1 MTTPASM
8 PPADTP
14 PSRSGWLVLTASER
28 GASHVQSKLPNQ
40 DSVVTES
47 VGPAGVVAAV
57 ADGHGHWRHVRSAR
71 GSRLAV
77 DVGCQVGQELAG
89 MLGDGES
96 GSGSGQ
102 GDDPPRDLSTAT
114 QISELVR
121 DLLVPAIVRRWRS
134 AVLADVAAAPFTDA
148 EEDLRQNGDDP
159 TIAYGSTLLLA
170 VALRQWLVLAQIGD
184 GDMVGVRADGS
195 AVLPVPDDPQLDGR
209 YTTSLCGPDA
219 RSDFRVAVIDTSQA
233 ALVAVLLAT
242 DGYGNAQIADQWA
255 GAFSAD
261 LAGLLRERDEQ
272 WLASQLPSWAARCA
286 SAEGSADDTTVALLL
301 APHGLPRTVTP
312 PTFGPSGQAPN
323 AGSEE
328 TTVPAVIHADTVP
341 SAQALAGQGPAEP
354 VTVRLGTV
362 PPAGPDVAGVQP
374 AATLRADIT
383 DIADIADP
391 AAAPPPTVQAV
402 VVDAADAQPAAT
414 VQAVIADLTPAQPT
428 TVQAVIAEPGGPGPE
443 PPETTPWQVSR

>member
-1 MTTPASM
+1 M
-8 PPADTP
+8 PPADQP
-14 PSRSGWLVLTASER
+14 PRRTGWLALTASER
-28 GASHVQSKLPNQ
+28 GASHAQSKLPNQ

-47 VGPAGVVAAV
+47 VGPVGIVAAV

-77 DVGCQVGQELAG
+77 NVGCQVGQELAG
-89 MLGDGES
+89 LLDDGES
-96 GSGSGQ
+96 GSGQAG
-102 GDDPPRDLSTAT
+102 DPPRDLSTAA

-121 DLLVPAIVRRWRS
+121 DILVPAIVQRWRS
-134 AVLADVAAAPFTDA
+134 AVLADVAAAPFTDE
-148 EEDLRQNGDDP
+148 EEDLRQNGDDA

-170 VALRQWLVLAQIGD
+170 VALRQWLVLTQIGD
-184 GDMVGVRADGS
+184 GDMVGVRADGG

-219 RSDFRVAVIDTSQA
+219 RSDFRVAVIDSSQNP
-233 ALVAVLLAT
+233 LVAVFLAT

-261 LAGLLRERDEQ
+261 LANLLRERDEQ

-286 SAEGSADDTTVALLL
+286 SADGSADDTTVALLL
-301 APHGLPRTVTP
+301 APPELPRTVTP
-312 PTFGPSGQAPN
+312 PVFGPSGQAPN

-362 PPAGPDVAGVQP
+362 PPAAADVA
-374 AATLRADIT
+374 A
-383 DIADIADP
+383 IAPD
-391 AAAPPPTVQAV
+391 
-402 VVDAADAQPAAT
+402 AT
-414 VQAVIADLTPAQPT
+414 VQAVIT
-428 TVQAVIAEPGGPGPE
+428 EPGSSVPE
-443 PPETTPWQVSR
+443 PPATTPWPVSR